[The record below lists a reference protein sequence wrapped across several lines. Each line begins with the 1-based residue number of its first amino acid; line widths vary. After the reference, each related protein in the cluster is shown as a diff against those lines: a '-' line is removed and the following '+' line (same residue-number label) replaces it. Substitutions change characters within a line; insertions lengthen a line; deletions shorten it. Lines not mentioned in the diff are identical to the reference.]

1 MKKILITRRLLRSNE
16 DRAKELFDANLNL
29 NDELY
34 SQEKLIELSQGCD
47 GVLSALT
54 DKLDENTINKLPES
68 IKILSNF
75 AVGFGNIDLEAAKR
89 RNIIVTNTPE
99 VLTDATAE
107 IGILL
112 ILGACRRASEG
123 IQGAK
128 DADWKWSA
136 DYLIGKQLTGARLGI
151 LGMGRIGQK
160 IANIAKSLGM
170 VVHYHNRSKLSSEK
184 EKGSIYHDN
193 LKSLMEVSDVLS
205 VCCPASKE
213 TINLINKETLEY
225 LPKGA
230 VVTNVARGDIVD
242 DEALIDAL
250 DRRKVYAVGL
260 DVYKGEPNLNP
271 GYLKHKT
278 AFILPH
284 LGSATKETRTAM
296 ANLAIDNL
304 NEFFKTG
311 SCKNKV
317 N

>member
-16 DRAKELFDANLNL
+16 DKAKELFDTNLNL

-54 DKLDENTINKLPES
+54 DKLDENTINKLPDS
-68 IKILSNF
+68 VKILSNF
-75 AVGFGNIDLEAAKR
+75 AVGFGNIDLEAAKKR
-89 RNIIVTNTPE
+89 SIIVTNTPD

-123 IQGAK
+123 IQGAR
-128 DADWKWSA
+128 DANWKWSA

-170 VVHYHNRSKLSSEK
+170 IVHYHNRSKLSSEK
-184 EKGSIYHDN
+184 EQGSIYHDN
-193 LKSLMEVSDVLS
+193 LKSLMKVSDVLS

-213 TINLINKETLEY
+213 TINLINKENLEY

-271 GYLKHKT
+271 GYLKHKS

-296 ANLAIDNL
+296 ADLAIDNL
-304 NEFFKTG
+304 SEFFETG

>member
-1 MKKILITRRLLRSNE
+1 MKKILVTRRLLRSNE
-16 DRAKELFDANLNL
+16 DRIKELYDANLNL

-34 SQEKLIELSQGCD
+34 SQDKLIELSQGCD

-54 DKLDENTINKLPES
+54 DKLDEKTINRLPDS
-68 IKILSNF
+68 VKILSNF
-75 AVGFGNIDLEAAKR
+75 AVGFGNIDLEAAKK

-107 IGILL
+107 IGVLL

-123 IQGAK
+123 IQGAR

-160 IANIAKSLGM
+160 IAKIAKSLGM
-170 VVHYHNRSKLSSEK
+170 IVHYHNRSKLSSDK
-184 EKGSIYHDN
+184 ENGSIYHDN

-271 GYLKHKT
+271 GYMKHKS

-304 NEFFKTG
+304 TEFFKTG
-311 SCKNKV
+311 GCKNKV

>member
-1 MKKILITRRLLRSNE
+1 MKKILVTRRLLQSNE
-16 DRAKELFDANLNL
+16 DRIKKLYEPKLNS

-34 SQEKLIELSQGCD
+34 SQQKLIDMSEGCD
-47 GVLSALT
+47 GILSALT
-54 DKLDENTINKLPES
+54 DNLDEKTINKLPNS

-75 AVGFGNIDLEAAKR
+75 AVGFGNIDLNAAKK
-89 RNIIVTNTPE
+89 RNIVVTNTPE

-123 IQGAK
+123 IVSAK
-128 DADWKWSA
+128 ASDWKWSA
-136 DYLIGKQLTGARLGI
+136 DYLIGKQLTGTRLGI
-151 LGMGRIGQK
+151 LGMGRIGKK
-160 IANIAKSLGM
+160 IAKIARSLGM
-170 VVHYHNRSKLSSEK
+170 IIHYHNRSKLSPEK
-184 EKGSIYHDN
+184 EEGANYHKE
-193 LKSLMEVSDVLS
+193 LKSLLSVSDVLS

-213 TINLINKETLEY
+213 TVNLINKETLEY

-271 GYLKHKT
+271 GYLKHKS

-304 NEFFKTG
+304 EEFFKTG
-311 SCKNKV
+311 NSKNRV

>member
-1 MKKILITRRLLRSNE
+1 MKKILVTRKLLRSCE
-16 DRAKELFDANLNL
+16 DKASKIFDVNLNL

-34 SQEKLIELSQGCD
+34 SQKKLIELSD
-47 GVLSALT
+47 GKDGILSSLT
-54 DKLDENTINKLPES
+54 DKLDADTINNLPKTV
-68 IKILSNF
+68 KIISNF
-75 AVGFGNIDLEAAKR
+75 AVGFGNIDLEAAKAR
-89 RNIIVTNTPE
+89 GIAVTNTPE

-123 IQGAK
+123 IEA
-128 DADWKWSA
+128 ARESSWKWSA
-136 DYLIGKQLTGARLGI
+136 DYLIGKQLTGARLGV

-160 IANIAKSLGM
+160 IAKIAKSLGM
-170 VVHYHNRSKLSSEK
+170 VIHYHNRSKLSEDK
-184 EKGSIYHDN
+184 EQGAIYHDN
-193 LKSLMEVSDVLS
+193 LKDLLSVSDVLS
-205 VCCPASKE
+205 ICCPASKE
-213 TINLINKETLEY
+213 TVDMINKETIEY

-242 DEALIDAL
+242 DEALIEAL
-250 DRRKVYAVGL
+250 ERRKVYAVGL
-260 DVYKGEPNLNP
+260 DVYKNEPNLNP
-271 GYLKHKT
+271 GYLKHKS

-304 NEFFKTG
+304 DEFFKTG
-311 SCKNKV
+311 NCKNKV

>member
-16 DRAKELFDANLNL
+16 DKAKELFDTNLNL

-54 DKLDENTINKLPES
+54 DKLDENTINKLPDS
-68 IKILSNF
+68 VKILSNF
-75 AVGFGNIDLEAAKR
+75 AVGFGNIDLEAAKKR
-89 RNIIVTNTPE
+89 SIIVTNTPD

-123 IQGAK
+123 IQGAR
-128 DADWKWSA
+128 DANWKWSA

-184 EKGSIYHDN
+184 EQGSIYHDN

-271 GYLKHKT
+271 GYLKHKS

-296 ANLAIDNL
+296 ADLAIDNL
-304 NEFFKTG
+304 SEFFETG

>member
-1 MKKILITRRLLRSNE
+1 M
-16 DRAKELFDANLNL
+16 NL

-34 SQEKLIELSQGCD
+34 SQEKLIELSHGCD

-54 DKLDENTINKLPES
+54 DKLDEKTINKLPDS
-68 IKILSNF
+68 VKIISNF
-75 AVGFGNIDLEAAKR
+75 AVGFGNIDLEAAKK

-128 DADWKWSA
+128 DANWKWSA

-184 EKGSIYHDN
+184 EQGSIYHDN

-242 DEALIDAL
+242 HEALIDAL

-304 NEFFKTG
+304 NEFFQTG

>member
-1 MKKILITRRLLRSNE
+1 MKKILVTRRLLQSNE
-16 DRAKELFDANLNL
+16 ERLKQLYDVKLNS

-34 SQEKLIELSQGCD
+34 SQKKLIELSEGCE
-47 GVLSALT
+47 GILSALT
-54 DKLDENTINKLPES
+54 DKLDANTIEKLPKS
-68 IKILSNF
+68 VKILSNF
-75 AVGFGNIDLEAAKR
+75 AVGFGNIDLEAAKKK
-89 RNIIVTNTPE
+89 NITVTNTPE

-107 IGILL
+107 IGVLL

-123 IQGAK
+123 IEGAK
-128 DADWKWSA
+128 ASNWKWSA
-136 DYLIGKQLTGARLGI
+136 DYLIGKQLTGTRLGI
-151 LGMGRIGQK
+151 LGMGRIGKK
-160 IANIAKSLGM
+160 IAKISKSLGM
-170 VVHYHNRSKLSSEK
+170 VIHYHNRSKLSPDK
-184 EKGSIYHDN
+184 ENGATYHED
-193 LKSLMEVSDVLS
+193 LKSLLSVSDVLS

-271 GYLKHKT
+271 GYLKHKS

-304 NEFFKTG
+304 EEFFKTG
-311 SCKNKV
+311 NCKNKV

>member
-16 DRAKELFDANLNL
+16 DKAKELFDTNLNL

-54 DKLDENTINKLPES
+54 DKLDENTINKLPDS
-68 IKILSNF
+68 VKILSNF
-75 AVGFGNIDLEAAKR
+75 AVGFGNIDLEAAKKR
-89 RNIIVTNTPE
+89 SIIVTNTPD

-123 IQGAK
+123 IQGAR
-128 DADWKWSA
+128 DANWKWSA

-170 VVHYHNRSKLSSEK
+170 IVHYHNRSKLSSEK
-184 EKGSIYHDN
+184 EQGSIYHDN
-193 LKSLMEVSDVLS
+193 LKSLMKVSDVLS

-271 GYLKHKT
+271 GYLKHKS

-304 NEFFKTG
+304 SEFFETG

>member
-1 MKKILITRRLLRSNE
+1 MKKILVTRKLLQSNE
-16 DRAKELFDANLNL
+16 DRLKEIYDVNLNK

-34 SQEKLIELSQGCD
+34 SQSKLIELSQGCD
-47 GVLSALT
+47 GILSALT
-54 DKLDENTINKLPES
+54 DKLDAETINKLPDTV
-68 IKILSNF
+68 KILSNF
-75 AVGFGNIDLEAAKR
+75 AVGFGNIDLDAAKK
-89 RNIIVTNTPE
+89 RNIAVTNTPE

-112 ILGACRRASEG
+112 ILGACRRAAEG
-123 IQGAK
+123 ISGAR
-128 DADWKWSA
+128 ASDWKWSA
-136 DYLIGKQLTGARLGI
+136 DYLIGKQLTGTRLGI

-160 IANIAKSLGM
+160 IAKVAKALGM
-170 VVHYHNRSKLSSEK
+170 IIHYHNRSELSSEK
-184 EKGSIYHDN
+184 AQGAIYHNN
-193 LKSLMEVSDVLS
+193 LKSLMSVSDVLS
-205 VCCPASKE
+205 VCCPASNE
-213 TINLINKETLEY
+213 TINLINKDTLEN
-225 LPKGA
+225 LPQGA

-250 DRRKVYAVGL
+250 NRRKVYAVGL

-271 GYLKHKT
+271 GYLKHKS

-304 NEFFKTG
+304 EEFYKTG
-311 SCKNKV
+311 NCKNKV

>member
-1 MKKILITRRLLRSNE
+1 MKKILVTRRLLRSNE
-16 DRAKELFDANLNL
+16 DRIKELYDANLNL

-34 SQEKLIELSQGCD
+34 SQDKLIELSQGCD

-54 DKLDENTINKLPES
+54 DKLDEKTINRLPDS
-68 IKILSNF
+68 VKILSNF
-75 AVGFGNIDLEAAKR
+75 AVGFGNIDIQAAKK

-107 IGILL
+107 IGVLL

-123 IQGAK
+123 IQGAR

-160 IANIAKSLGM
+160 IAKIAKSLGM
-170 VVHYHNRSKLSSEK
+170 IVHYHNRSKLSADK
-184 EKGSIYHDN
+184 ENGSIYHDN

-271 GYLKHKT
+271 GYLKHKS

-304 NEFFKTG
+304 EEFFKSG